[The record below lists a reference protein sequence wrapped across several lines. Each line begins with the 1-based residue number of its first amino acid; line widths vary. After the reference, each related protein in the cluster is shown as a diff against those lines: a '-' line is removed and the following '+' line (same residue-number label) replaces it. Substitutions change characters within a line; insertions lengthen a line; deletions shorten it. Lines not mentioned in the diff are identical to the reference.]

1 MASIQVESKV
11 FQSLKQAYSEKFGGS
26 PSSLINRLNS
36 IYYHSEDKND
46 NLIAD
51 RTIRSFFNAATPPKM
66 QEKNLNYLC
75 RVLLDQNSY
84 QEALRKISNIDS
96 DVEGDWLE
104 PYWKH
109 LERKCS
115 TMRVLDMNEPIPI
128 DSIYVN
134 TFKILKNIQGRR
146 QQTLEYLLNS
156 LEIESATEQNFRRL
170 FFSSNE
176 VSMPSLEAAIRYK
189 KLMILGKP
197 GAGKTTFLK
206 YLALH
211 FSLEESLEKVVPVFI
226 RFRDISENQSNKSLT
241 ETVIYEFTKYIPDS
255 EKKVRN
261 LLETGR
267 ALILLDGLDEVKVE
281 NNNIYRQIDDFTNS
295 FPDNRFIITCR
306 NAACD
311 YVFDDFTEVEI
322 ADFEKEEIKMFVH
335 QWFQIR
341 GEEEI
346 SDRFL
351 DKLEENQAVKEL
363 ATSPLLLTILC
374 LTFEDTYDF
383 SINRY
388 ALYADAVDSL
398 LRRWDTSR
406 RIERKPDLYL
416 SRQRKINMFS
426 EIAYHGFTDNPPK
439 FLWHQWELE
448 KQIVQF
454 LQNIIAEI
462 DSREALRIIEA
473 NYGLLIQQSKGI
485 YSFSHLTFQEFF
497 AAEYI
502 VENRE
507 PEFLKKFVEQNL
519 IVRQWREVFIL
530 ITERLSNAD
539 EFIKLMFKC
548 THDIVKDSQG
558 LQDMLNWLHR
568 MTTKAQIDSSSW
580 RAYYLA
586 IDLDVDLYI
595 SRDIEIDR
603 TTFAKFATE
612 IRKYND
618 NHSQLLASKPRAL
631 LISRLAAIH
640 ALAVDR
646 SHGDMPNE
654 NQYVSLKT
662 SNEFTIE
669 RLQIG
674 NDTEVDI
681 NQKLDFAIQKAQESN
696 LTDLAREL
704 IDLQNRHPL
713 SHAANQ
719 EWEKWAEELRQLMLK
734 HLDAGYKVNLASADV
749 KALEHYIYANYLLF
763 DCVSRGIYCS
773 RELREEILDN
783 LLLPTDEILPHLLSG
798 YDVNNTSLKE

>member
-1 MASIQVESKV
+1 MASIQVELKV

-26 PSSLINRLNS
+26 PSSLIHRLNQ
-36 IYYHSEDKND
+36 SEDKSD
-46 NLIAD
+46 NLMAD

-75 RVLLDQNSY
+75 RVLLNQNSY
-84 QEALRKISNIDS
+84 QEALREISNINS
-96 DVEGDWLE
+96 DVEGDWLD

-109 LERKCS
+109 LERKCNK
-115 TMRVLDMNEPIPI
+115 MRILDMNEPIPI
-128 DSIYVN
+128 DNIYVN
-134 TFKILKNIQGRR
+134 FKILKNIQGRR
-146 QQTLEYLLNS
+146 QQTLEYLLNN
-156 LEIESATEQNFRRL
+156 LELEALINPNFKRL

-176 VSMPSLEAAIRYK
+176 VTMPALEAATQHL
-189 KLMILGKP
+189 KLMVLGKP

-206 YLALH
+206 YLAMH
-211 FSLEESLEKVVPVFI
+211 FSQEASMGKIVPIFI
-226 RFRDISENQSNKSLT
+226 RLRDISENKINRSLT
-241 ETVIYEFTKYIPDS
+241 ETVISEFTEYIPDS
-255 EKKVRN
+255 EKKVRH
-261 LLETGR
+261 LLESGR

-281 NNNIYRQIDDFTNS
+281 NDNDNIYRQIDELTNS

-322 ADFEKEEIKMFVH
+322 ADFEKEEIKTFVR
-335 QWFQIR
+335 QWFQAR
-341 GEEEI
+341 GEEEKT

-351 DKLEENQAVKEL
+351 EKLEENQAVKEL

-374 LTFEDTYDF
+374 LTFEDTYNF
-383 SINRY
+383 SVNRY

-398 LRRWDTSR
+398 LRRWDASR
-406 RIERKPDLYL
+406 RIERQPELEL

-426 EIAYHGFTDNPPK
+426 EIAYHGFSQNPPK
-439 FLWHQWELE
+439 FLWQQWELE

-454 LQNIIAEI
+454 LHNLIADI
-462 DSREALRIIEA
+462 DSQEVLRIIEA
-473 NYGLLIQQSKGI
+473 NYGLLIKQSKGI

-502 VENRE
+502 VENRN
-507 PEFLKKFVEQNL
+507 PKFLKNFVEQNL

-530 ITERLSNAD
+530 ITQRLSNAD
-539 EFIKLMFKC
+539 EFLKLMFKC
-548 THDIVKDSQG
+548 THDIVKQSQG

-568 MTTKAQIDSSSW
+568 MTTDSHINSSSW

-612 IRKYND
+612 LRKYND
-618 NHSQLLASKPRAL
+618 NYHKLIPPQPRAL

-646 SHGDMPNE
+646 SHADMPNE
-654 NQYVSLKT
+654 YISLKN
-662 SNEFTIE
+662 SNEFTIK

-681 NQKLDFAIQKAQESN
+681 NEKLDFAIEKAQEEN
-696 LTDLAREL
+696 LTDLTREL
-704 IDLQNRHPL
+704 IDLQSHHPS

-719 EWEKWAEELRQLMLK
+719 EWQKWAEKLRQLMLK
-734 HLDAGYKVNLASADV
+734 YLDAGYKVNLATADV
-749 KALEHYIYANYLLF
+749 KALESYIYANYLLF
-763 DCVSRGIYCS
+763 NCICGEIYCS

-783 LLLPTDEILPHLLSG
+783 LLLPTNEIPPHLLSG
-798 YDVNNTSLKE
+798 YDVKNISLKQ

>member
-26 PSSLINRLNS
+26 PTSLINRLNS
-36 IYYHSEDKND
+36 IYYQSEDKSD

-96 DVEGDWLE
+96 EFEGDWLDS
-104 PYWKH
+104 YWKH
-109 LERKCS
+109 LERKCN
-115 TMRVLDMNEPIPI
+115 TMRILDMNEPIPI
-128 DSIYVN
+128 DSIYVK
-134 TFKILKNIQGRR
+134 FKILKNIQGRR
-146 QQTLEYLLNS
+146 QQTLEYLLNN
-156 LEIESATEQNFRRL
+156 LELETSINPNFRRL
-170 FFSSNE
+170 IFSSNE
-176 VSMPSLEAAIRYK
+176 VKIPALEAAMQNP
-189 KLMILGKP
+189 KLMVLGKP

-206 YLALH
+206 YLAMHLP
-211 FSLEESLEKVVPVFI
+211 LEKSMEKIVPVFI
-226 RFRDISENQSNKSLT
+226 RMRDISENQANSSLT
-241 ETVIYEFTKYIPDS
+241 ETVISEFTKYIPNS
-255 EKKVRN
+255 EKKVRD
-261 LLETGR
+261 LLESGR
-267 ALILLDGLDEVKVE
+267 ILILLDGLDEVKVE
-281 NNNIYRQIDDFTNS
+281 NNNIYRQIDELTNS

-311 YVFDDFTEVEI
+311 YVFDNFTEVEI
-322 ADFEKEEIKMFVH
+322 ADFEKEEIEVFVH
-335 QWFQIR
+335 HWFQAR
-341 GEEEI
+341 GEEEKT

-351 DKLEENQAVKEL
+351 EKLAENKAVKEL

-374 LTFEDTYDF
+374 LTFEDNYNF
-383 SINRY
+383 SVNRY

-398 LRRWDTSR
+398 LRRWDASR
-406 RIERKPDLYL
+406 RIERQPELHL

-426 EIAYHGFTDNPPK
+426 EIAYHGFSQNPPK
-439 FLWHQWELE
+439 FLWQQWELE

-454 LQNIIAEI
+454 MQNIIPEI
-462 DSREALRIIEA
+462 DSAEVLRIIEA
-473 NYGLLIQQSKGI
+473 NYGLLIKQSKGV

-502 VENRE
+502 VENRKS
-507 PEFLKKFVEQNL
+507 EFLKKFVEENL

-530 ITERLSNAD
+530 ITQRLGNAD
-539 EFIKLMFKC
+539 EFLKLMFRC
-548 THDIVKDSQG
+548 TNDIVKQNQN

-568 MTTKAQIDSSSW
+568 MTTNAHISSSSW

-603 TTFAKFATE
+603 STFAKFATE
-612 IRKYND
+612 LRKYND
-618 NHSQLLASKPRAL
+618 AHHKLVPPQPKGL

-646 SHGDMPNE
+646 SHADIPNE
-654 NQYVSLKT
+654 YVSLKN
-662 SNEFTIE
+662 SNEFTIK

-674 NDTEVDI
+674 NDVEVDI
-681 NQKLDFAIQKAQESN
+681 NEKLDFAIEKAQEAN
-696 LTDLAREL
+696 LIELTREL
-704 IDLQNRHPL
+704 IDLQSRHPS

-719 EWEKWAEELRQLMLK
+719 EWQEWAEELRQLMLT
-734 HLDAGYKVNLASADV
+734 HLDAGYKVSFAPADV
-749 KALEHYIYANYLLF
+749 KALEDYIYANYLLF
-763 DCVSRGIYCS
+763 DCICGEIYCS
-773 RELREEILDN
+773 RELHEEILDS
-783 LLLPTDEILPHLLSG
+783 LLLPTDKIPPHLLS
-798 YDVNNTSLKE
+798 D